1 MKMKKNQSLQKN
13 QVFLSSNDQD
23 NGELNDAAKSLD
35 HEIKKDEDIDFTFI
49 PNEETT
55 LQN

>member
-1 MKMKKNQSLQKN
+1 MKKNQSLQKN

-35 HEIKKDEDIDFTFI
+35 HEIKKDEDNDFTFI